1 MEYIKEMN
9 RIYLKDETGK
19 RLAEI
24 DFPEVRPG
32 VVVITH
38 TEVDPSLGGKGIA
51 GELTKAAAEQ
61 LRADG
66 RKAVLSCSYAIRWF
80 SKHPEYSDILDDP
93 EAEAQKAAQ
102 LAGPAC
108 GIRR

>member
-51 GELTKAAAEQ
+51 GELTKAAAEP

-66 RKAVLSCSYAIRWF
+66 
-80 SKHPEYSDILDDP
+80 
-93 EAEAQKAAQ
+93 
-102 LAGPAC
+102 
-108 GIRR
+108 